1 MAKVRNPLAMT
12 VNWNGPYRR
21 ECFLDNLI
29 KENNWQIGIEVGVR
43 FGRTLFHLLDNNPSL
58 KMYAVDKDITQFYN
72 QTIREKYKDRLI
84 VLEGLSCE
92 QADKIS
98 EKVDFVFI
106 DAGHGTK
113 DVVKDI
119 NAYLPLIHTKKGL
132 TGHDVDFPAVQA
144 ALLQCKIEFDV
155 GPDNVWIQKN

>member
-12 VNWNGPYRR
+12 VNWAGPYRR
-21 ECFLDNLI
+21 EYYLDSLV
-29 KENNWQIGIEVGVR
+29 KEKNWQTGIEVGVR

-58 KMYAVDKDITQFYN
+58 KMYAVDKDISQFYN
-72 QTIREKYKDRLI
+72 EDVKEKYKDRLV
-84 VLEGLSCE
+84 VLEGLSSE
-92 QADKIS
+92 QSEKIQ

-119 NAYLPLIHTKKGL
+119 NAYLPLIKTKQGL

-144 ALLQCKIEFDV
+144 ALLQCKIDFEV
-155 GPDNVWIQKN
+155 GPDNVWIQKG